1 MRNYQ
6 MKLEHQE
13 EVRQKEAEVVA
24 LEKRRAVVMQ
34 MEKQPT
40 FAQLY
45 LHIDQIGHGGI
56 SIDRDGNK
64 VEIPEELLNQPLKQA
79 TDSDAASETDA

>member
-1 MRNYQ
+1 
-6 MKLEHQE
+6 
-13 EVRQKEAEVVA
+13 
-24 LEKRRAVVMQ
+24 

-56 SIDRDGNK
+56 SIDRDGKK
-64 VEIPEELLNQPLKQA
+64 VEIP
-79 TDSDAASETDA
+79 

>member
-1 MRNYQ
+1 
-6 MKLEHQE
+6 
-13 EVRQKEAEVVA
+13 
-24 LEKRRAVVMQ
+24 

-64 VEIPEELLNQPLKQA
+64 VEIPEELLN
-79 TDSDAASETDA
+79 